1 MPELIISKLTSMNN
15 NIIERYTPEPNQIS
29 NILVLGAT
37 GGVGQIVV
45 AKLIAQNY
53 QIIAIVR
60 NIEKAQKLFGNSANI
75 KIFPGDV
82 RQQKSLEKCLANQQ
96 IDVAISCL
104 GTTAFPSTRWWG
116 DNNPKNTDYLGNQN
130 LINVMPLHLK
140 RFILVSSQGVE
151 RSDQF
156 PYKILNLFG
165 VLDYKLKAEN
175 ILKSSGLP
183 YTIIRPGRLT
193 DGPYTSYDLN
203 TLIKA
208 TSGNCQKIIV
218 GQGDKLLG
226 ETSRIIVAEACVE
239 AFKLDCTINQ
249 TFEIIN
255 QVGKNEIPDHNK
267 LLFWQKLFTTAQEN
281 SSSVSK

>member
-1 MPELIISKLTSMNN
+1 MNN
-15 NIIERYTPEPNQIS
+15 NITEKPTPEPNQIT

-45 AKLIAQNY
+45 AKLIPQNY

-60 NIEKAQKLFGNSANI
+60 DMEKAQKLFGNSAKI

-82 RQQKSLEKCLANQQ
+82 REQKSLEKCLANQQ
-96 IDVAISCL
+96 IDATISCL

-116 DNNPKNTDYLGNQN
+116 GNNPENTDYLGNQN
-130 LINVMPLHLK
+130 LINVMPPNLK
-140 RFILVSSQGVE
+140 RFILVSSVGVE

-208 TSGNCQKIIV
+208 TSGNRKKIIV

-239 AFKLDCTINQ
+239 ALKLDCTINQ

-255 QVGKNEIPDHNK
+255 QAGKNEIPDNDK
-267 LLFWQKLFTTAQEN
+267 SLFWQTLFTTAQSNN
-281 SSSVSK
+281 S

>member
-1 MPELIISKLTSMNN
+1 MNN
-15 NIIERYTPEPNQIS
+15 NITEKQTLEPNQIT

-60 NIEKAQKLFGNSANI
+60 DMEKAKKLFGDSANI

-82 RQQKSLEKCLANQQ
+82 REQKSLEKSLANQQ
-96 IDVAISCL
+96 IDAAISCL

-116 DNNPKNTDYLGNQN
+116 DNNPENTDYLGNQN
-130 LINVMPLHLK
+130 LINVMPPNLK

-175 ILKSSGLP
+175 ILKSSGLS

-203 TLIKA
+203 TLIQA
-208 TSGNCQKIIV
+208 TSGNRQKIIV

-226 ETSRIIVAEACVE
+226 ETTRIIVAEACVE
-239 AFKLDCTINQ
+239 SLKLDCTINQ

-255 QVGKNEIPDHNK
+255 QAGKNEISDNDK
-267 LLFWQKLFTTAQEN
+267 SLFWQTLFTTAQEN
-281 SSSVSK
+281 NS

>member
-1 MPELIISKLTSMNN
+1 MNN
-15 NIIERYTPEPNQIS
+15 NITEKPTPELNQIT

-60 NIEKAQKLFGNSANI
+60 DMEKAQKLFGDSANI

-82 RQQKSLEKCLANQQ
+82 REQKSLEKCLANQQ
-96 IDVAISCL
+96 IDATISCL

-116 DNNPKNTDYLGNQN
+116 GNNPENTDYLGNQN
-130 LINVMPLHLK
+130 LINVMPPNLK
-140 RFILVSSQGVE
+140 RFILVSSLGVE

-208 TSGNCQKIIV
+208 TSRNRKKIIV

-239 AFKLDCTINQ
+239 ALKLDCTINQ

-255 QVGKNEIPDHNK
+255 QAGKNEIPDNDK
-267 LLFWQKLFTTAQEN
+267 SLFWQTLFTTAQEN
-281 SSSVSK
+281 NS

>member
-1 MPELIISKLTSMNN
+1 MNN
-15 NIIERYTPEPNQIS
+15 NITEQQTPEQNQTT

-60 NIEKAQKLFGNSANI
+60 DIEKAQKLFGDSANI

-82 RQQKSLEKCLANQQ
+82 REQKSLEESLANQQ
-96 IDVAISCL
+96 IDATISCL

-116 DNNPKNTDYLGNQN
+116 GNNPKNTDYLGNKN
-130 LINVMPLHLK
+130 LINLMPTNLK
-140 RFILVSSQGVE
+140 RFILVSSVGVE

-165 VLDYKLKAEN
+165 VLDYKLKAEK

-208 TSGNCQKIIV
+208 TSGNRQKIII

-239 AFKLDCTINQ
+239 ALQLDCTINQ

-255 QVGKNEIPDHNK
+255 QTGKNEIPDNDK
-267 LLFWQKLFTTAQEN
+267 SLFWQTLFTKAQSNN
-281 SSSVSK
+281 S

>member
-1 MPELIISKLTSMNN
+1 MNKNTIEKLT
-15 NIIERYTPEPNQIS
+15 PESSKITT
-29 NILVLGAT
+29 ILVLGAT
-37 GGVGQIVV
+37 GGVGQILV

-60 NIEKAQKLFGNSANI
+60 NMEKAQKLFGDSPNI
-75 KIFPGDV
+75 RIFSGDI
-82 RQQKSLEKCLANQQ
+82 RQQKSLEKSLENQQ
-96 IDVAISCL
+96 IDATISCL

-116 DNNPKNTDYLGNQN
+116 GNNPENIDYLGNQN
-130 LINVMPLHLK
+130 LINIMPPNLK
-140 RFILVSSQGVE
+140 RFILVSSVGVE
-151 RSDQF
+151 HSEEF

-165 VLDYKLKAEN
+165 VLDYKFKAEN

-208 TSGNCQKIIV
+208 TSGNHQKIIV

-226 ETSRIIVAEACVE
+226 ETSRIIVAEACIE
-239 AFKLDCTINQ
+239 ALKLDCTINQ

-255 QVGKNEIPDHNK
+255 QIGKDEIPDHDK
-267 LLFWQKLFTTAQEN
+267 LLFWQTLFTTAQEN
-281 SSSVSK
+281 NSL